1 MRADER
7 FNYNSIGADE
17 QHKVIQEEKT
27 SYELSLDAV
36 DSPDKNYLDNDF
48 SNAIESDNTQ
58 FPTQE
63 YELIAAEE
71 DDLDKDG
78 YEDEDDLDPDDLDDD
93 LVERYD
99 ENDRPDP
106 ETFSEDGFKID

>member
-1 MRADER
+1 MAADKSLD
-7 FNYNSIGADE
+7 YNSADE
-17 QHKVIQEEKT
+17 QQKVIQEEKT

-36 DSPDKNYLDNDF
+36 DSADKNYLDNDF
-48 SNAIESDNTQ
+48 SNDLESGNTQ
-58 FPTQE
+58 FPAQE
-63 YELIAAEE
+63 YELSAAEA

-78 YEDEDDLDPDDLDDD
+78 YEDENDLDPDDLDDD